1 MYLYHPPFLAGMLCA
16 QVPAL
21 RLREMQP
28 PAPPV
33 PEPRQQL
40 WLASLTASQGG
51 LLPAPKLLF

>member
-1 MYLYHPPFLAGMLCA
+1 MYLYHPPCLSGMLCA

-28 PAPPV
+28 PTPPV

-40 WLASLTASQGG
+40 LLASLTASQGG
-51 LLPAPKLLF
+51 LLHALKLIF